1 MLHNSIID
9 VGKKLFNAGKEL
21 ISKID
26 DKINKERLNIEINKD
41 ETITANTINISD
53 EQFKVL
59 RKLIKSIKTRTDIK
73 ERAKH
78 IVKCYFDS
86 NISRCARE
94 LNASRNTIK
103 KWKRKWLKNQCLL
116 AKTEL
121 EEPHKLKSKIIM
133 VLSDEYRS
141 GKPPSIKSEQ
151 VAAIIYLSLQEPSLF
166 KLPISHWTADTL
178 RKMAIE
184 LDIVKSISARQISR
198 YLKQVDI
205 NVYKYQQWINSMKSN
220 PNFKE
225 YIKRVTKISDIYTN
239 SDKYAEKGTVIIS
252 TDEKTGIQALEHKH
266 PVKPVSPGFTMK
278 IEQEYKRNGT
288 TVLIASRD
296 INSGKIIPMLNPTRT
311 EEDFVIHIKEVLK
324 TFDDA
329 NKVILI
335 MDQLNTHMSE
345 SMVKLIASE
354 CNVDSELG
362 IKGKSGILKSM
373 KTRSEFLEDESHRV
387 HIVYT
392 PKHCSWLNQVELW
405 FGIITKQLLNKRS
418 SFKSVEE
425 LNSKIMEYI
434 EYYNSNL
441 AKKFKWSYSGKVLQ
455 V

>member
-9 VGKKLFNAGKEL
+9 IGKNFFNAGKKL

-26 DKINKERLNIEINKD
+26 YKINKKCLNIEINKE
-41 ETITANTINISD
+41 ETITTNTVNISD
-53 EQFKVL
+53 EQFRIL
-59 RKLIKSIKTRTDIK
+59 RKLIKSIKTRTDVK
-73 ERAKH
+73 ERAEL

-94 LNASRNTIK
+94 LNTSRNTIK
-103 KWKRKWLKNQCLL
+103 KWKRKWLKNQYLL
-116 AKTEL
+116 TKAEM
-121 EEPHKLKSKIIM
+121 EEPHKLKSKIITA
-133 VLSDEYRS
+133 LSDEYRTGRPS
-141 GKPPSIKSEQ
+141 SIKSEQ
-151 VAAIIYLSLQEPSLF
+151 VAAIIYLSLQDPSLF
-166 KLPISHWTADTL
+166 KLPISHWTADVL
-178 RKMAIE
+178 RKMALKLE
-184 LDIVKSISARQISR
+184 IVKTISARQINR
-198 YLKQVDI
+198 YLKQIDI
-205 NVYKYQQWINSMKSN
+205 NVYKYQQWINSMESN
-220 PNFKE
+220 PDFEE
-225 YIKRVTKISDIYTN
+225 YMKRVKKISDIYTN
-239 SDKYAEKGTVIIS
+239 SDKYAEKGTVIVS

-266 PVKPVSPGFTMK
+266 PVKPVIPGFAMK

-311 EEDFVIHIKEVLK
+311 EEDFIIHIKEVLK

-329 NKVILI
+329 NKIILI

-345 SMVKLIASE
+345 SMVKLIADE
-354 CNVDSELG
+354 CNIDFELG

-373 KTRSEFLEDESHRV
+373 KTRAEFLEDKSHKVR
-387 HIVYT
+387 IVYT
-392 PKHCSWLNQVELW
+392 PKHCSWLNQIELW

-425 LNSKIMEYI
+425 VNSKIMEYI

-441 AKKFKWSYSGKVLQ
+441 AKKFKWSYSGKVLRI
-455 V
+455 

>member
-1 MLHNSIID
+1 MLHNPIIN

-26 DKINKERLNIEINKD
+26 EKINKERLNIETNKD
-41 ETITANTINISD
+41 EIIVTNTINISD
-53 EQFKVL
+53 EQFKIL
-59 RKLIKSIKTRTDIK
+59 RKLIKSIKIRTDVK
-73 ERAKH
+73 ARAKL
-78 IVKCYFDS
+78 IIKCYFDS
-86 NISRCARE
+86 NISRCASE
-94 LNASRNTIK
+94 LNASRNTIR
-103 KWKRKWLKNQCLL
+103 KWKRKWLKNQELL
-116 AKTEL
+116 TKTEM

-133 VLSDEYRS
+133 VLSDECRT

-151 VAAIIYLSLQEPSLF
+151 VAAIIYLSLQNPSLL
-166 KLPISHWTADTL
+166 KLPISHWTADVL
-178 RKMAIE
+178 RKTAIE
-184 LDIVKSISARQISR
+184 LEIVENISARQINR

-205 NVYKYQQWINSMKSN
+205 NVYKYQQWINSMESN
-220 PNFKE
+220 PDFEE
-225 YIKRVTKISDIYTN
+225 YMKRVKKISDIYTN
-239 SDKYAEKGTVIIS
+239 SDKYAEKGTVIVS

-266 PVKPVSPGFTMK
+266 PVKLVIPGFAMK

-311 EEDFVIHIKEVLK
+311 EEDFIIHIKEVLK

-329 NKVILI
+329 NKIILI

-345 SMVKLIASE
+345 SMVKLIADE
-354 CNVDSELG
+354 CNIDFELG

-373 KTRSEFLEDESHRV
+373 KTRAEFLEDKSHKV

-392 PKHCSWLNQVELW
+392 PKHCSWLNQIELW
-405 FGIITKQLLNKRS
+405 FGIMTKQLLNKRS

-434 EYYNSNL
+434 EYYNNNL
-441 AKKFKWSYSGKVLQ
+441 AKKFKWSYSGKVLRI
-455 V
+455 